1 MNRFLTCTALGLLM
15 TVTPAVAQTS
25 TTPSEPANPSA
36 TQAPATPGG
45 AMDSPSTQ
53 PNSPSMNQSDSMPRE
68 IMPDTAATDDAN
80 GNSVSNR
87 ADADKMDSKMDSASN
102 VQFLNEQ
109 NDSDWL
115 ATDLIGKNVV
125 NNDNES
131 IGDVNNLVTDRDGKI
146 VAILI
151 GAGGFLG
158 IGEKDVAVRFE
169 DIKLVREDDD
179 VKLMLDTNKDTL
191 ASAPDFRKLDEQP
204 VVQGEADA
212 PAKDADRPSA
222 N

>member
-15 TVTPAVAQTS
+15 TVTPALAQTS

-45 AMDSPSTQ
+45 TTDSPSAQ
-53 PNSPSMNQSDSMPRE
+53 PSAPPMNQSDSMPRE
-68 IMPDTAATDDAN
+68 IMPDTAATDDDNAV
-80 GNSVSNR
+80 GNR

-109 NDSDWL
+109 NESDWL
-115 ATDLIGKNVV
+115 ATDLIGKSVV
-125 NNDNES
+125 NNNNES

-146 VAILI
+146 VAVLI

-169 DIKLVREDDD
+169 DVKLVREDND

>member
-1 MNRFLTCTALGLLM
+1 MNRLLTCTALGLLM
-15 TVTPAVAQTS
+15 TVTPALAQAPS
-25 TTPSEPANPSA
+25 TPSEPANPSA

-45 AMDSPSTQ
+45 TMDSPSTQ
-53 PNSPSMNQSDSMPRE
+53 PSAPSMNQSDSMPRE
-68 IMPDTAATDDAN
+68 IMPDTAATDDGAV
-80 GNSVSNR
+80 GNR
-87 ADADKMDSKMDSASN
+87 AADADKMDSKMDSASN

-115 ATDLIGKNVV
+115 ATDLIGKSVV
-125 NNDNES
+125 NNQNES

-146 VAILI
+146 VAVLI

-191 ASAPDFRKLDEQP
+191 ASAPDFRRLDEQP
-204 VVQGEADA
+204 VIQGEADA
-212 PAKDADRPSA
+212 PVKNEDRPSA